1 MKNPRI
7 HEAAELAHVIVLC
20 CHRVRPGLNE
30 NGKDGI
36 ERAAID
42 LLEAEGWRVFRVS
55 AEAGSGSGNKR
66 KRDPRAA
73 NVGDLD
79 LIAFR
84 PDLRGRAYWIE
95 VKRGDR
101 DLTPEQLETVKAAAD
116 FGVEVIIVD
125 EVNLLKEWLNR

>member
-20 CHRVRPGLNE
+20 CHRVRPGLME
-30 NGKDGI
+30 KDV
-36 ERAAID
+36 ERGVID

-55 AEAGSGSGNKR
+55 AEAGSGSGKKR

-101 DLTPEQLETVKAAAD
+101 DLTLEQLETVKAAPD